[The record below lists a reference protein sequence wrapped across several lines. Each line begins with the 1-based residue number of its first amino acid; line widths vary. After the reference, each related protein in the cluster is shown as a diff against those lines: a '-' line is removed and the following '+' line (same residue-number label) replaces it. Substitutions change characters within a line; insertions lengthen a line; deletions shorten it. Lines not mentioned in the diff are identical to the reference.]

1 MNKFFGFFGRNYL
14 PIQAIILAFAAV
26 ISLDKPNLF
35 WGLMVSSIVVFSL
48 DEIIKELRNLNS
60 K

>member
-14 PIQAIILAFAAV
+14 SIQATILAFAAL
-26 ISLDKPNLF
+26 INLDKTNLF

-48 DEIIKELRNLNS
+48 DEIIKELRKLNS

>member
-14 PIQAIILAFAAV
+14 PIQAIILSFAA
-26 ISLDKPNLF
+26 IINLDKPTLF

-48 DEIIKELRNLNS
+48 DEIIKELRKLNS